1 LIINIIIEHVV
12 PFLMPAV
19 FDVATECAVS
29 DQTAK
34 VERGSGVKASE
45 FT

>member
-1 LIINIIIEHVV
+1 MGSL
-12 PFLMPAV
+12 LMPAA

-34 VERGSGVKASE
+34 VERRSGVNAAE